1 MKIFTI
7 YFVIVIIIRN
17 VCTVLHDNT
26 AIKVDIFKQ
35 FHNMSTEKQKK
46 QFTEA
51 EDLTVTVEPSKEYE
65 FLITTHLL

>member
-1 MKIFTI
+1 
-7 YFVIVIIIRN
+7 
-17 VCTVLHDNT
+17 
-26 AIKVDIFKQ
+26 
-35 FHNMSTEKQKK
+35 MSTEQQKK